1 MPCGLGVQ
9 SVPVMT
15 DEVDDGDGPGVEG
28 LTVRRRRADAE
39 QNFSRIVEQAVRLL
53 RADPR
58 ASVEQIADASGLS
71 RATVYRHFPT
81 RQDLVGAA
89 RQQAAD
95 DSGADEHDEVR
106 PAGGPAVGEPPPL
119 DLADVLNKVPPHLLG
134 EQIVAETQRIA
145 GVSSVALYVVDIDGS
160 RLLRLAGSREFPA
173 ELRAPLAV
181 GPEIAREGI
190 ANLRRMIEAE
200 LPNSEVAPL
209 YLRGRAI
216 GVLLAVDAAHGSLD
230 GVARQAAAAIDL
242 ASLYTDVFAIR
253 RRHAPTSAAAEIQQN
268 LLPPRIVRMSGA
280 ALAGNVLPGYD
291 VGGDWFDYTENADA
305 AWLAV
310 ADAAGRGAAAAGLA
324 AIALGAFR
332 AARRSRDD
340 IEHAVAYM
348 DETVRAAASDGGT
361 VTAIIGRWH
370 GPSSTFGW
378 INCGHPAPVVVSPE
392 GRLEELGPAAGAL
405 GAPDGEPDLRV
416 TRRRLIPGERLVLY
430 SDGVTERPTLDG
442 RPFGLEGIRRAVAR
456 ASSASAPATVRA
468 IEDAVADAAPGP
480 LEDDAT
486 LLVLVPSPVR

>member
-1 MPCGLGVQ
+1 
-9 SVPVMT
+9 MT
-15 DEVDDGDGPGVEG
+15 DGGGDDDGDDVDGPA
-28 LTVRRRRADAE
+28 VRGRRADAK
-39 QNFSRIVEQAVRLL
+39 QNFSRIVETAVRLL

-58 ASVEQIADASGLS
+58 ISVEQIADAAGLS

-89 RQQAAD
+89 RRQAAD
-95 DSGADEHDEVR
+95 DTGADKRDEAR
-106 PAGGPAVGEPPPL
+106 PAGEPDVGEPASL
-119 DLADVLNKVPPHLLG
+119 DVAGILNKVPPHLLG

-145 GVSSVALYVVDIDGS
+145 GVSSVSLYVVDIDGS
-160 RLLRLAGSREFPA
+160 RLLRFAGSQEFPA

-190 ANLRRMIEAE
+190 ASLRRLIEAE
-200 LPNSEVAPL
+200 LPNSEAAPL

-216 GVLLAVDAAHGSLD
+216 GLLLAVDAAQGSLD
-230 GVARQAAAAIDL
+230 EVARQAAAAIDL
-242 ASLYTDVFAIR
+242 ANLYTDAFAIR
-253 RRHAPTSAAAEIQQN
+253 RRRKPTSAAAEIQQN
-268 LLPPRIVRMSGA
+268 LLPPRIVPMSGA
-280 ALAGNVLPGYD
+280 TVAGDVLPGYD
-291 VGGDWFDYTENADA
+291 VGGDWFDYTENRDG

-332 AARRSRDD
+332 AARRSQDD

-348 DETVRAAASDGGT
+348 DETVRAAGSGGGT

-370 GPSSTFGW
+370 GPSLSFSW
-378 INCGHPAPVVVSPE
+378 INCGHPPPVVVSPE
-392 GRLEELGPAAGAL
+392 GHLEELGVVAGAL
-405 GAPDGEPDLRV
+405 GASDGVPDLQV
-416 TRRRLIPGERLVLY
+416 NRRRLISGERLILH
-430 SDGVTERPTLDG
+430 SDGVTERATREG
-442 RPFGLEGIRRAVAR
+442 RPFGLEGIRRAVAQ
-456 ASSASAPATVRA
+456 ASSASAPAIVRA

-486 LLVLVPSPVR
+486 LLALVPSALRSS